1 MMLGHTVCIRSNPTL
16 TVLEFSG
23 GARATEVMLGH
34 TVCIRSNPTLTVLE
48 FFGGAGAT
56 EVMLGHL
63 LGLGGLLKLSHDPLA
78 VPTGGRIYLK
88 HLNNKNGQH
97 ITLHL

>member
-1 MMLGHTVCIRSNPTL
+1 M
-16 TVLEFSG
+16 
-23 GARATEVMLGH
+23 MLGH